1 MKVIQINA
9 VYNLGST
16 GRTTAELHNALLNNG
31 IESYVA
37 YSKTNKP
44 DDKNLYHIG
53 SSLDVKLHGL
63 FSRIS
68 GKQAY
73 FSHLATRDLIK
84 FIDKINPD
92 VVHLR
97 NLHGNYINLPML
109 MKYLADKKISVVI
122 TFHDFWFI
130 TGKCMHFISSDCSKW
145 QERCGNCPNLQ
156 DGNRTWF
163 FDKTEELLKDKIQM
177 FSKIDKLALIGV
189 SKWTTSQIEKSP
201 IARYADI
208 VKLIYNWIDLD
219 VFKPINADDIREKYN
234 LTDKKILLGVSNI
247 WNNKKGL
254 DTFLGISNLLKDDE
268 IIMLVGNKPN
278 IDLPKN
284 IISVPTT
291 ESVNELVKYY
301 NAADVF
307 LQLSKEETFGKV
319 VAEALACGTPV
330 VTNSYTANPELV
342 NTSCGCVVSDLSA
355 DTVYSSIEA
364 VLNNGKKSYS
374 DACIKFAKENF
385 DSNKNMGEYLK
396 LYSDLSTEKSN
407 GN

>member
-1 MKVIQINA
+1 MKVLQINA
-9 VYNLGST
+9 VYNIGST
-16 GRTTAELHNALLNNG
+16 GRNVSETHLLMLKNG

-53 SSLDVKLHGL
+53 SALDVKLHGL

-73 FSHLATRDLIK
+73 FSHIATANLIK
-84 FIDKINPD
+84 YMEKIKPD
-92 VVHLR
+92 VVHLH

-208 VKLIYNWIDLD
+208 VKLIYNWIDTEKFRPKD
-219 VFKPINADDIREKYN
+219 VDD
-234 LTDKKILLGVSNI
+234 LKKKLQL
-247 WNNKKGL
+247 NNKKVIVGVADRWSEKKGL
-254 DTFLGISNLLKDDE
+254 SKFIELANKLGKNYVVL
-268 IIMLVGNKPN
+268 LVGRMKNDQKFP
-278 IDLPKN
+278 PN
-284 IISVPTT
+284 IISVGLTN
-291 ESVNELVKYY
+291 SIDELVDYY
-301 NAADVF
+301 NLADFFVTMS
-307 LQLSKEETFGKV
+307 LEETFGKV
-319 VAEALACGTPV
+319 SAEALSCGTPV
-330 VTNSYTANPELV
+330 ICFNSTANPELV
-342 NTSCGCVVSDLSA
+342 CENCGAVVPTNDVGAMINEIHKLENKDMSA
-355 DTVYSSIEA
+355 ISKNCRA
-364 VLNNGKKSYS
+364 
-374 DACIKFAKENF
+374 FAKKNF
-385 DSNKNMGEYLK
+385 EKEKNIKQYIK
-396 LYSDLSTEKSN
+396 LYKMICGEN
-407 GN
+407 